1 MESPSDKALDGQTTR
16 TYTDTHAHTNKRIH
30 DIHTFPPRPH
40 CRVYIYLSL
49 FFSFSALGTPQT
61 SEGIKP
67 SPPLPPLSPPLPL
80 LSPGLGL
87 ANTSPRKPRQ
97 PIPFLQI
104 HTETSPLL
112 KLQNEGLLLP
122 CWCVLESDFH
132 RVLVEKV
139 QETALRVHLQIGFV
153 VN

>member
-40 CRVYIYLSL
+40 RRVYIYLSL

-97 PIPFLQI
+97 PIPFFCRFTLK
-104 HTETSPLL
+104 PLL
-112 KLQNEGLLLP
+112 YLNNKMKGCCCPAGVFWSLIFIEYSWRRFRKQL
-122 CWCVLESDFH
+122 CVFTC
-132 RVLVEKV
+132 R
-139 QETALRVHLQIGFV
+139 
-153 VN
+153 